1 MNNQNEA
8 LSDLARIIAHTER
21 HLERLDCLQYTV
33 SAVSDRIENMAQD
46 KKDEQE
52 AWFIRVNAIELNHYS
67 EMASDEIIEIHG
79 YIKEMKKKYPDM
91 LRS

>member
-8 LSDLARIIAHTER
+8 LNDLARIIAHTER

-33 SAVSDRIENMAQD
+33 SAVSDRIENIAQD
-46 KKDEQE
+46 KKDDQD

-67 EMASDEIIEIHG
+67 EMASDEISEIHSR
-79 YIKEMKKKYPDM
+79 IKEMKKKYPDM
-91 LRS
+91 FRR